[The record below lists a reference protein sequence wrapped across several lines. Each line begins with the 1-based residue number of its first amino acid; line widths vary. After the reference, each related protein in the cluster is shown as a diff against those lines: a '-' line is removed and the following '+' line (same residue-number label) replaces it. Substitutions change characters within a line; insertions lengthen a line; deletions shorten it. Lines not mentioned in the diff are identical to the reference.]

1 MYSRIGSPQRFL
13 PAAFSTVM
21 PGLGQLANGHV
32 NKAIW
37 LFLGFTAISVPGVAL
52 VALYLPSALMVPA
65 LLLGLALTLGLW
77 VYGIAD
83 AWRGARGSEGVLA
96 QPWQSTGLYALVFA
110 AGNLVTLPL
119 LIMYVR
125 AHQVEPL
132 RAPTASMAPTV
143 LPGDYFFADKRY
155 NCLGCGA
162 GVRRGDIA
170 LFAYPN
176 DRSLLYIKR
185 IVALPGDHVQMS
197 GREVKLNGTSLTL
210 PASTSSP
217 DEAVE
222 GIDGRRWSVAWS
234 GASAPDVDITVPPG
248 HVFVLGDNRGA
259 STDSRRFGTVPLQ
272 DVVGKARQVWFSHS
286 TDGVRW
292 DRLGTVLR

>member
-1 MYSRIGSPQRFL
+1 MYSRIGSPQRLL

-21 PGLGQLANGHV
+21 PGLGQLANGQV

-37 LFLGFTAISVPGVAL
+37 LFLAFTALGVPGVAL
-52 VALYLPSALMVPA
+52 VALYLPSSLMFPA
-65 LLLGLALTLGLW
+65 LLLGLVLTLGLW

-83 AWRGARGSEGVLA
+83 AWRGGRGSEGVLA

-119 LIMYVR
+119 LIGYVR

-132 RAPTASMAPTV
+132 QVPSSSMAPTM

-162 GVRRGDIA
+162 GVSRGDIA
-170 LFAYPN
+170 IFAYPN
-176 DRSLLYIKR
+176 DRSVLYLKR
-185 IVALPGDHVQMS
+185 IVGLPGDHVQMR
-197 GREVKLNGTSLTL
+197 GREVKVNGTSLTL
-210 PASTSSP
+210 PDSAPGADDSA
-217 DEAVE
+217 EA
-222 GIDGRRWSVAWS
+222 IDGRRWRVSWS
-234 GASAPDVDITVPPG
+234 GGSAPDLDITVPPG

-272 DVVGKARQVWFSHS
+272 DVVGKARQVWFSRG
-286 TDGVRW
+286 TEGVRW